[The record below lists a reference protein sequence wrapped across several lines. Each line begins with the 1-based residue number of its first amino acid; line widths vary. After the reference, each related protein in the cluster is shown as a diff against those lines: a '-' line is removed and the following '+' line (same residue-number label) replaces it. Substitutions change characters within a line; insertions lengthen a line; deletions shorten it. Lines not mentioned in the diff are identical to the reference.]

1 MSLARG
7 ESDSYPLRSAAR
19 LDHGKVI
26 FDLITHIRPYVHASY
41 SHRASHSSSPQLGL
55 SRLRTSSLS
64 PRRTAVIPS
73 GENRDRDGTI
83 EHLDES
89 HHITFPTPRVDP
101 ALASPLQDEPSIPP
115 VRSRCA
121 TSPPPG
127 PCRSTLMDL
136 DRILPKSTLLQAHL
150 NAWFRFVHPCQ
161 GSGFLHR
168 GILLR
173 DVREGTASKKLVMAV
188 CAAAGRFFNGASTAM
203 GLDPTKPLKPESWTY
218 HAKNMVLMEEEVSLD
233 NVATC
238 LVLSRHFTHCGRLS
252 LADSLAATATRQ
264 AAMIRLL
271 DAATYSSLSWVEQ
284 EYRRRLAWACFCFER
299 LAPIGNT
306 VLTHVPRDPVKLQL
320 PTEDHTYQLSIP
332 TETPSADFEGRIV
345 GEGSL
350 NNVGMMGQLV
360 VLLGMQDE
368 ASSSSE
374 QSCQPW
380 NPLSPHAMI
389 LTRLQQWRHSLPSFL
404 ELTADNAYARSLQGE
419 ETPLAL
425 LHARYC
431 SIMWGLYRVALP
443 AFPESASAALMD
455 LAPQS

>member
-1 MSLARG
+1 
-7 ESDSYPLRSAAR
+7 
-19 LDHGKVI
+19 
-26 FDLITHIRPYVHASY
+26 
-41 SHRASHSSSPQLGL
+41 
-55 SRLRTSSLS
+55 
-64 PRRTAVIPS
+64 
-73 GENRDRDGTI
+73 
-83 EHLDES
+83 
-89 HHITFPTPRVDP
+89 
-101 ALASPLQDEPSIPP
+101 
-115 VRSRCA
+115 
-121 TSPPPG
+121 
-127 PCRSTLMDL
+127 MDL

-188 CAAAGRFFNGASTAM
+188 CATAGRFFNGASTAM

-218 HAKNMVLMEEEVSLD
+218 HAKNMVLMDEEVSLD

-264 AAMIRLL
+264 AAMIGLL
-271 DAATYSSLSWVEQ
+271 DPATYSSLSWVEQ

-345 GEGSL
+345 GERSL

-368 ASSSSE
+368 AS
-374 QSCQPW
+374 
-380 NPLSPHAMI
+380 
-389 LTRLQQWRHSLPSFL
+389 R
-404 ELTADNAYARSLQGE
+404 
-419 ETPLAL
+419 
-425 LHARYC
+425 
-431 SIMWGLYRVALP
+431 
-443 AFPESASAALMD
+443 
-455 LAPQS
+455 

>member
-1 MSLARG
+1 
-7 ESDSYPLRSAAR
+7 
-19 LDHGKVI
+19 
-26 FDLITHIRPYVHASY
+26 
-41 SHRASHSSSPQLGL
+41 
-55 SRLRTSSLS
+55 
-64 PRRTAVIPS
+64 
-73 GENRDRDGTI
+73 
-83 EHLDES
+83 
-89 HHITFPTPRVDP
+89 
-101 ALASPLQDEPSIPP
+101 
-115 VRSRCA
+115 
-121 TSPPPG
+121 
-127 PCRSTLMDL
+127 MDL

-188 CAAAGRFFNGASTAM
+188 CASAGRFFNGASTAM

-218 HAKNMVLMEEEVSLD
+218 HAKSMVLMDEEVSLD
-233 NVATC
+233 NVSTC

-264 AAMIRLL
+264 AAMIGLL
-271 DAATYSSLSWVEQ
+271 DPATYSSLSWVEQ

-332 TETPSADFEGRIV
+332 TETPSADFEGRIE

-350 NNVGMMGQLV
+350 SNVGMMGQLV

-368 ASSSSE
+368 ASR
-374 QSCQPW
+374 W
-380 NPLSPHAMI
+380 V
-389 LTRLQQWRHSLPSFL
+389 
-404 ELTADNAYARSLQGE
+404 
-419 ETPLAL
+419 TP
-425 LHARYC
+425 R
-431 SIMWGLYRVALP
+431 GNR
-443 AFPESASAALMD
+443 
-455 LAPQS
+455 